1 MDKITPRADLHF
13 TGKSGKRYHLQANKP
28 VDVDLADMAH
38 IDPRDYTKGDKP
50 VEPEEPKGKKK

>member
-28 VDVDLADMAH
+28 VDVDLADLAH
-38 IDPRDYTKGDKP
+38 LDPKDFTVGEKAE
-50 VEPEEPKGKKK
+50 EPEQPKNKKK